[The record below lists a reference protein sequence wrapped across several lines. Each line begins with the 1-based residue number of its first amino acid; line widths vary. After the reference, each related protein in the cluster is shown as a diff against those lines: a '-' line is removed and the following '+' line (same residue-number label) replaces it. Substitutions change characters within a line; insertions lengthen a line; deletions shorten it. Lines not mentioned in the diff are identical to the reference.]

1 MLRRLFNPSIMKIFA
16 RSLAPAPADAALRS
30 RAAPVPRRSQNWR
43 NAQTQRRRSGS
54 SLIETALCLAF
65 VLLPL
70 LLGGLQFGLVLTT
83 TQALE
88 QVSREAGRF
97 AAVHYGEGT
106 FDGSDTQGDAANADP
121 SLKNYLK
128 DVSAANGIPWNDIKN
143 NITVSPGA
151 GARTSGQ
158 PITVTIK
165 YPMNKRSILGQ
176 PGKQAILY
184 FAPASGGNSTL
195 NFLSQDYTVASTF
208 IMQ

>member
-1 MLRRLFNPSIMKIFA
+1 MKTFA
-16 RSLAPAPADAALRS
+16 RSLAFSPIRSAFCSRVAPLRG
-30 RAAPVPRRSQNWR
+30 R
-43 NAQTQRRRSGS
+43 RRRSGS
-54 SLIETALCLAF
+54 TLVETALCLSF
-65 VLLPL
+65 ILLPL

-97 AAVHYGEGT
+97 AAVHYGEST
-106 FDGSDTQGDAANADP
+106 FDGADTQGDTAGSDP

-128 DVSAANGIPWNDIKN
+128 RVSQANGIPWNDIKN
-143 NITVSPGA
+143 VITVSPAA
-151 GARTSGQ
+151 GARSSGQ

-176 PGKQAILY
+176 PGKSAILY
-184 FAPASGGNSTL
+184 FAPQNGGNSTL